1 MHEVYSLLIALLIQL
16 IVVWLIL
23 LGKEKTV
30 TRFSLNQA
38 VQISALQLFYNSI

>member
-23 LGKEKTV
+23 LCKEKTV
-30 TRFSLNQA
+30 ARFSLNQA
-38 VQISALQLFYNSI
+38 V